1 MLPILAVIVGV
12 AASAFTVSTKTNN
25 LSGKDPSFYWF
36 NTSKAYQ
43 DLNTTVGEQ
52 NATGCDGT
60 VTLCENGYTSNQLID
75 PSDPSL
81 GVKSGQTPA
90 SRIYIHQ

>member
-36 NTSKAYQ
+36 NTSNIYQ
-43 DLNTTVGEQ
+43 DLNTTAGEK
-52 NATGCDGT
+52 NVTGCTGST
-60 VTLCENGYTSNQLID
+60 TLCENGYISSQLIN
-75 PSDPSL
+75 PSDPSQ

-90 SRIYIHQ
+90 SVIYILQ